1 MELERAA
8 FLRDKERQQRIE
20 EKRDMRNHTNGRTL
34 TKEERE
40 ARIWAYMYVEPK
52 KPQVLNVQ
60 NFLPQG
66 S

>member
-8 FLRDKERQQRIE
+8 FLRDKERQQRVE
-20 EKRDMRNHTNGRTL
+20 EKRDMRMGGNGRIF

-40 ARIWAYMYVEPK
+40 ARIWAYMYVE
-52 KPQVLNVQ
+52 QENHRFSIFI
-60 NFLPQG
+60 NFLLQE